1 MITLLRVDH
10 RLLHGQVAFSWTQ
23 YVGADCIL
31 IANDNVP
38 EDELRKTTIKLAKPP
53 SVKLVI
59 KNINDAIESIKSGVT
74 DKYHL
79 FIVVESVNDA
89 WRIAS
94 AVEGIKS
101 INLGGIKAKEGSK
114 NISKA
119 INLLPEEIEQL
130 QQLVG
135 KGVEVEIRQVPND
148 RKQLFAQCVKLR
160 GGQIM
165 VEALLLG
172 LVAFIAQSE
181 YALGT
186 SLISRP
192 IVTGLLTGLVLGDVQ
207 TGVIMGATLELAFI
221 GSFSVGASIPPDVVT
236 GGILGVAFAITSG
249 AGTETAL
256 LLGLPI
262 ATLTLILKNV
272 YLGMFIPMLSQKADG
287 YAERADTGGIER
299 MHLIAG
305 FGLSLMLATV
315 VTISFLVGSNAVKS
329 LLDTIPEFIK
339 HGLSVATGII
349 PALGFAMLARL
360 LINKKVAPYFFLGF
374 VLMAYLKIP
383 VTGIAILGAIVAV
396 VMVNVT
402 ALSSPRTTTEQ
413 GVSDDDEDDF

>member
-38 EDELRKTTIKLAKPP
+38 EDELWKTTIKLAKPP

-148 RKQLFAQCVKLR
+148 RKQLFAQCV
-160 GGQIM
+160 
-165 VEALLLG
+165 
-172 LVAFIAQSE
+172 
-181 YALGT
+181 
-186 SLISRP
+186 
-192 IVTGLLTGLVLGDVQ
+192 
-207 TGVIMGATLELAFI
+207 
-221 GSFSVGASIPPDVVT
+221 
-236 GGILGVAFAITSG
+236 
-249 AGTETAL
+249 
-256 LLGLPI
+256 
-262 ATLTLILKNV
+262 
-272 YLGMFIPMLSQKADG
+272 
-287 YAERADTGGIER
+287 
-299 MHLIAG
+299 
-305 FGLSLMLATV
+305 
-315 VTISFLVGSNAVKS
+315 
-329 LLDTIPEFIK
+329 
-339 HGLSVATGII
+339 
-349 PALGFAMLARL
+349 
-360 LINKKVAPYFFLGF
+360 
-374 VLMAYLKIP
+374 
-383 VTGIAILGAIVAV
+383 
-396 VMVNVT
+396 
-402 ALSSPRTTTEQ
+402 
-413 GVSDDDEDDF
+413 

>member
-23 YVGADCIL
+23 YVGAECIF

-94 AVEGIKS
+94 AVQGIKS

-148 RKQLFAQCVKLR
+148 RKQLFAQCV
-160 GGQIM
+160 
-165 VEALLLG
+165 
-172 LVAFIAQSE
+172 
-181 YALGT
+181 
-186 SLISRP
+186 
-192 IVTGLLTGLVLGDVQ
+192 
-207 TGVIMGATLELAFI
+207 
-221 GSFSVGASIPPDVVT
+221 
-236 GGILGVAFAITSG
+236 
-249 AGTETAL
+249 
-256 LLGLPI
+256 
-262 ATLTLILKNV
+262 
-272 YLGMFIPMLSQKADG
+272 
-287 YAERADTGGIER
+287 
-299 MHLIAG
+299 
-305 FGLSLMLATV
+305 
-315 VTISFLVGSNAVKS
+315 
-329 LLDTIPEFIK
+329 
-339 HGLSVATGII
+339 
-349 PALGFAMLARL
+349 
-360 LINKKVAPYFFLGF
+360 
-374 VLMAYLKIP
+374 
-383 VTGIAILGAIVAV
+383 
-396 VMVNVT
+396 
-402 ALSSPRTTTEQ
+402 
-413 GVSDDDEDDF
+413 

>member
-89 WRIAS
+89 WRITR

-148 RKQLFAQCVKLR
+148 RKQLFAQCV
-160 GGQIM
+160 
-165 VEALLLG
+165 
-172 LVAFIAQSE
+172 
-181 YALGT
+181 
-186 SLISRP
+186 
-192 IVTGLLTGLVLGDVQ
+192 
-207 TGVIMGATLELAFI
+207 
-221 GSFSVGASIPPDVVT
+221 
-236 GGILGVAFAITSG
+236 
-249 AGTETAL
+249 
-256 LLGLPI
+256 
-262 ATLTLILKNV
+262 
-272 YLGMFIPMLSQKADG
+272 
-287 YAERADTGGIER
+287 
-299 MHLIAG
+299 
-305 FGLSLMLATV
+305 
-315 VTISFLVGSNAVKS
+315 
-329 LLDTIPEFIK
+329 
-339 HGLSVATGII
+339 
-349 PALGFAMLARL
+349 
-360 LINKKVAPYFFLGF
+360 
-374 VLMAYLKIP
+374 
-383 VTGIAILGAIVAV
+383 
-396 VMVNVT
+396 
-402 ALSSPRTTTEQ
+402 
-413 GVSDDDEDDF
+413 